1 MNTVLDHSS
10 DLGADSL
17 KMRLDLLIGNPEN
30 FQTIGLQAFITGSS
44 RESRP
49 QGPLSYGTRKLCSIR
64 VNLPDLPK
72 APPLGELA
80 PKVTERAIT
89 YYSSVI
95 SDMQKDIAKRR
106 CARRQTPPGTP

>member
-72 APPLGELA
+72 APPLGELTA
-80 PKVTERAIT
+80 KQSERAAA
-89 YYSSVI
+89 VNP
-95 SDMQKDIAKRR
+95 DRR
-106 CARRQTPPGTP
+106 ARSLMVPENFVQFV